1 MFRPWPMSMLIA
13 VFVAAAL
20 PVSAQTD
27 QQVYGRQL
35 MTKQEQ
41 MEYQQKM
48 RAAPDAAAREEI
60 RAEHH
65 KAMQERAKQQGITLP
80 DQPPAR
86 GGGAG
91 RGMGPGGSM
100 GQGSGMGAGQGMGP
114 GGGMG
119 RGMGPGGAQ
128 GQ

>member
-1 MFRPWPMSMLIA
+1 MFRPWLMSLLIA

-27 QQVYGRQL
+27 PPVYGRQL

-91 RGMGPGGSM
+91 RGMGPGG
-100 GQGSGMGAGQGMGP
+100 GMGAGQGMGP